1 MLQDN
6 FFALKKTVSI
16 VTILYPYSII
26 LQIALYHHEQQKPIP
41 YRQKNGRSGS
51 IMFFELL
58 TIFLLAR
65 NMNKQDELENRV
77 NQLEN
82 KTTLRYEYDG
92 EQVED
97 LA

>member
-1 MLQDN
+1 
-6 FFALKKTVSI
+6 
-16 VTILYPYSII
+16 
-26 LQIALYHHEQQKPIP
+26 
-41 YRQKNGRSGS
+41 
-51 IMFFELL
+51 MFFELL

-77 NQLEN
+77 SQLEN

>member
-1 MLQDN
+1 
-6 FFALKKTVSI
+6 
-16 VTILYPYSII
+16 
-26 LQIALYHHEQQKPIP
+26 
-41 YRQKNGRSGS
+41 
-51 IMFFELL
+51 MFFELL

-82 KTTLRYEYDG
+82 KTRLRYEYDG

>member
-1 MLQDN
+1 MN
-6 FFALKKTVSI
+6 SKNRFHTGK
-16 VTILYPYSII
+16 
-26 LQIALYHHEQQKPIP
+26 
-41 YRQKNGRSGS
+41 KNGGGDS

>member
-1 MLQDN
+1 
-6 FFALKKTVSI
+6 
-16 VTILYPYSII
+16 
-26 LQIALYHHEQQKPIP
+26 
-41 YRQKNGRSGS
+41 
-51 IMFFELL
+51 MFFELL